1 MKNLTRIGVRSLE
14 TGKIICSFCSM
25 GNSRGTTAIL
35 ISKLLTMMM
44 KVMKNEVTRRDSMRN
59 KKKGLAVVPAVL

>member
-1 MKNLTRIGVRSLE
+1 
-14 TGKIICSFCSM
+14 M